1 VREPESLEKGGEK
14 MVVHAKPGDIVR
26 VHYTGRF
33 EDGTVFDS
41 SLDREPI
48 EFTIGEGQII
58 PGFEEALIGM
68 TSGESKTVMIP
79 PEKAYGPYRKEM
91 VVVISRDHFPEGLE
105 LNVGEKLQ
113 LTQADGTPVIV
124 TITEVTD
131 ATVTLDANHPLAGK
145 NLIFDIKL
153 VDII

>member
-1 VREPESLEKGGEK
+1 
-14 MVVHAKPGDIVR
+14 MVVHAKPGDIVK

-33 EDGTVFDS
+33 DDGTIFDS

-68 TSGESKTVMIP
+68 ASGESKTVRIP
-79 PEKAYGPYRKEM
+79 PEKAYGPHRKEM
-91 VVVISRDHFPEGLE
+91 VVVISRDHFPKGLE

-113 LTQADGTPVIV
+113 LTQADGTPVVV
-124 TITEVTD
+124 TITEVTGS
-131 ATVTLDANHPLAGK
+131 TVTLDANHPLAGK
-145 NLIFDIKL
+145 DLIFDIKL
-153 VDII
+153 VDIV